1 MPVWLTRDGYSVS
14 FEPQRQ
20 KGEMAASEMISS
32 IYLFLFIFLSLCPPS
47 VCKLISFCPT
57 HDNLLPSH
65 LNQVNTPTLS
75 LDDRFVFMPWNV
87 GYGGDV
93 FLLSF
98 DANTYQLLSNSS
110 ANIPGEKK
118 FDFGT
123 SLVFVDT
130 PPSAN
135 PACDHVFMINSLPHG
150 EHPNGQAELMAFE
163 RTDSGIGPIIWPERL
178 DLADFTGFSP
188 PGSSVH
194 INSLNQLTV
203 FFNQPVEYTPDKTDG
218 DKNNANYIGFEII

>member
-1 MPVWLTRDGYSVS
+1 MAVKEMMLILS
-14 FEPQRQ
+14 F
-20 KGEMAASEMISS
+20 
-32 IYLFLFIFLSLCPPS
+32 FFFIFLSLCVS
-47 VCKLISFCPT
+47 LSLCKLISFWSPL
-57 HDNLLPSH
+57 DNLLPSH
-65 LNQVNTPTLS
+65 LQVNTPTLL

-87 GYGGDV
+87 DNGDV

-98 DANTYQLLSNSS
+98 DANTYQLLSNQS
-110 ANIPGEKK
+110 AALPGKKK

-150 EHPNGQAELMAFE
+150 EHPNGQAELMAFG
-163 RTDSGIGPIIWPERL
+163 RTDSGIGQHIWPARL
-178 DLADFTGFSP
+178 DLADFSGFSP

-194 INSLNQLTV
+194 INSLNQFTV
-203 FFNQPVEYTPDKTDG
+203 FFNQPVEYTLKPGETELDKKSKD
-218 DKNNANYIGFEII
+218 NANYIGFEII